1 MCTNNCEW
9 PKKKRAAFKA
19 RQTPSH
25 TDEGDRAE
33 ASVRV
38 RVRER
43 EERAREEEKVEDKA
57 KCERL
62 YNFAFLI
69 RLDCCV
75 NVIWWGQTQTKFS
88 AIFHGFV
95 HISIC

>member
-1 MCTNNCEW
+1 MSMGE
-9 PKKKRAAFKA
+9 K
-19 RQTPSH
+19 
-25 TDEGDRAE
+25 
-33 ASVRV
+33 
-38 RVRER
+38 R
-43 EERAREEEKVEDKA
+43 EERRRRKKTEDKA

-75 NVIWWGQTQTKFS
+75 NVVGGAKLKFS